1 MIGQAFAAVTLLAL
15 GPAGQT
21 ATGPQAP
28 PPVAT
33 QQQPP
38 PVIEVFRAGK
48 KVQKPS
54 EKVVLTPSR
63 LDSAVSG
70 LMKRMPTVAP
80 QWKVECGIKVIVV
93 NPDIDPQM
101 IVTPQPGAAEPKIRR
116 ISPPPC
122 PERR

>member
-1 MIGQAFAAVTLLAL
+1 MIAHAFAAVALLAL
-15 GPAGQT
+15 AAAGQT
-21 ATGPQAP
+21 TTGSQTP
-28 PPVAT
+28 PAAT
-33 QQQPP
+33 QQAP

-63 LDSAVSG
+63 FDSAVSA
-70 LMKRMPTVAP
+70 LMKRMPTAAP
-80 QWKVECGIKVIVV
+80 QWKVECGIKVMVV
-93 NPDIDPQM
+93 NPDIDAQM
-101 IVTPQPGAAEPKIRR
+101 IVTPPPGAAEPSIRR